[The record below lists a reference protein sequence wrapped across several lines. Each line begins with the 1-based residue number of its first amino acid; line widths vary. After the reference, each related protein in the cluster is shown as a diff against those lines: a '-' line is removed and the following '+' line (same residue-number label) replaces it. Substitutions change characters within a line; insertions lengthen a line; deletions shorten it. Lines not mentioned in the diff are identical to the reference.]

1 MPTPLELAREDNRN
15 FLLYSDEDLINEL
28 YSQYQDRY
36 PDKRL
41 FTEFLTTDTNAF
53 DTSRLTGTT
62 VQPSPE
68 TIEEEPEEKPFG
80 LTTLPEFGA
89 DLITEA
95 IPKGFTQAVGSGF
108 KYASGLQKM
117 PDYFSGDLQEVTAQ
131 YRAALSILNE
141 KDQYSTEIV
150 NRAEQIVDIYRNKYS
165 AKESKLFKTGEYLQ
179 EFAEATFPQDQRWK
193 DNKLAD
199 TIYKGFEGIGS
210 TVPII
215 AASVVTAPI
224 GGPVPLVA
232 GLSTAI
238 AMEGGESI
246 DRVYDFDGDTDENDV
261 VMATILGVAP
271 GSADYLPVQI
281 LLNRFNKIIP
291 GSKSRVANILK
302 QSTTQGIWEGGT
314 EEFQNVLQNLI
325 EQTYNK
331 EREVFDYAGEQ
342 FGPGFVAG
350 VVFGGISGGVQRK
363 EKLEDKV
370 DEKTILEDDGSETIE
385 GNTEEVTKEATEVG
399 TPDEVAPDSS
409 PDGYPPVG
417 SNNIVLTKSGETIG
431 KGRVVE
437 YPVVLNDDGSTS
449 KNIRVE
455 LDEGGIVEEPLDRD
469 LKIDW
474 LDKPETK
481 PVEEEIAPVEEEIVE
496 EEITPIEEEITPIEE
511 NIIIPPDIKVG
522 DTIEVFD
529 IAGNKYKTKVTAKD
543 ETSGSIKVKN
553 QQGQEVVVNQNASAT
568 TVNIRS
574 PNYEFDTVK
583 IPKPINELSKK
594 ELELIK
600 EKLEGQRKIFEDA
613 NATNQLDYIT
623 IIKDLNAV
631 KLRLKEGQ
639 AKETKPSLQ
648 VDSITGDNGWNRQM
662 GQAIASDNETLKDE
676 LTQLPLDNLLSQ
688 ENNLSALKVT
698 SRYIEQG
705 KLENE
710 TVQKNF
716 DAINKRI
723 AELEGRPVEQP
734 TPVVEET
741 TPEVVAP
748 VVETTEPITA
758 LDIEKFPDNYDNQI
772 NSLIDQGFDGTTNTV
787 GSKSPFVRELY
798 DLNQDKST
806 IYNAVKQ
813 VNADIRDFINLRK
826 DEQTETVTP
835 VVEEKPLTTVEKIFA
850 KPTTPVEPVKKEEE
864 KDVLTEEEMAGFLST
879 LEETDAVTKE
889 TPVVEEVPSDPK
901 ERAKFYNDNV
911 AEVQR
916 GKPERAMLRANMYHA
931 GALSPLLESAGDL
944 IHRATELGGIH
955 GAVKEK
961 VEKLLR
967 NIRLTPGDPA
977 YLFPRTI
984 VEHERQI
991 KSNVKSKKIDEKEY
1005 RDTLNKLL
1013 ADYVAEH
1020 EKMPTYN
1027 ELQENSKQAA
1037 IAVGKLDF
1045 EEAIKFLKKIKAVTD
1060 KGKKFF
1066 DKKALEYYGDKKT
1079 PVVKDEITQRE
1090 EAVQQREDD
1099 LTFGQG
1105 IFRLYDP
1112 RSPLRTAKEYNNAL
1126 NAYRREIADP
1136 SVIGRKYLQDVEKA
1150 YAKRVNQLTNT
1161 EFLDNLYIDEQ
1172 ADPLNYT
1179 QFERLLNELGNAT
1192 LDIKDQATGKL
1203 IRKKT
1208 AEIKVKPVR
1217 DAIKYI
1223 KDKNYDK
1230 KPPETPP
1237 LPEFAEQKEE
1247 VSERDTETITDITDV
1262 ERGESVL
1269 GSREQPDTDVS
1280 GASERVTTGVRGVPT
1295 SVSKP
1300 TPDIS
1305 GERGRP
1311 RREDESVDPTEGQDV
1326 QSRNE
1331 VEGRLVGDNITGNVS
1346 GQLGDTV
1353 TGIES
1358 SSVPDTTE
1366 TQQELRDNAQRKH
1379 DNVVAERSLASDI
1392 GKIEGLNNNDKQII
1406 KDVFTY
1412 DYDIFEEV
1420 YLDYDATTLQGFKKT
1435 KIPSYLQNDIEE
1447 TLIDTMEDQQELL
1460 QQIYNTTKNKY
1471 PELSPNINRYNQEKL
1486 EEDFDDF
1493 ASSLNDLKSRI
1504 TPPGDGGAAANLD
1517 SGVGQVEYGSEVF
1530 GVPTIK
1536 PTKES
1541 YDKVKPQL
1549 LKRLDQH
1556 SKAGLPFQSAMKSL
1570 INDIDRSF
1578 IDTSLTPEQKNEARS
1593 NSEQWKTSMG
1603 AFVRFA
1609 TDIQSEYKNVQGE
1622 RNTLFQTKYNP
1633 KVKGNSLD
1641 THMPIELLASSGKG
1655 LRNLDVR
1662 VGDIKQYVADNLD
1675 MSLDEV
1681 NDKFG
1686 SEQIEALGLAIDQL
1700 KANKGFVLGD
1710 QTGIGKGRVVAA
1722 LMRYAKKNAQ
1732 HVVFVTHKSGL
1743 YTDMIR
1749 DMKDIGEDVSNM
1761 KILPTDN
1768 NHTVDLSS
1776 LNEESFKTET
1786 REKHEALLNKL
1797 SSDQGMLENN
1807 YDYIFTTYYQ
1817 LNRDSKPDEQGFKTP
1832 INKARHNFIE
1842 SIAPNAIFILDES
1855 HNAGG
1860 SSNRKVK
1867 ADKINTRATFIRHA
1881 LNNSRGAVFS
1891 SATWAKNPVVMDL
1904 YMNTDIQESI
1914 PDSDQFV
1921 DVMQT
1926 RGIPLQQIV
1935 TNMLAQTG
1943 QYRRVER
1950 SFDGVE
1956 YSVYNDGKGVAH
1968 DKELAKQISDLFLD
1982 IHLIDMQLSDIA
1994 KKIASSDP
2002 DFASA
2007 QAQAGLQGR
2016 VVPSDF
2022 KSQMYNIS
2030 TMLMT
2035 SFKVNDAVNYANN
2048 EVKNNQRKVVI
2059 TVSRTGE
2066 NLLRQIMADKSL
2078 KAGDRIT
2085 LTYNDLLLKYLDRAL
2100 EYTMSV
2106 KVPKADVPIYSARK
2120 KLSNEEVNEFGEGNL
2135 VEQIEELK
2143 SRIRDTDFGNLSL
2156 NPVDNIINN
2165 LRNSNIKVGEITGR
2179 QYAIDSK
2186 GIITPRGDS
2195 SIKKRRRIDSFQ
2207 NGELDVLV
2215 INQSAST
2222 GYSMHSDQRAK
2233 DKKQRHMIV
2242 LEAEPEIN
2250 TYLQMLGRIFR
2261 TGQVSLPKYTI
2272 MTTDHPAEQRLSS
2285 MLAKKMASLN
2295 ATVTGGQ
2302 DSVYTTSDSLDF
2314 FNTIGDKVTKEF
2326 LESHAE
2332 IRDVLDIDL
2341 TGKIDGIAN
2350 KVSSSLLIFDPALAT
2365 EYYDFVAKRYVELKE
2380 EETAFGTNTLD
2391 MANLTKADAISIGE
2405 IDMIQDGS
2413 TTGTIFQQPVYMEQV
2428 SINKKTKP
2436 LTQTQLQK
2444 ELRTT
2449 LGLTTENVQLDKK
2462 NAQEKVN
2469 KYNEKQLD
2477 QAVEIYDT
2485 AIEKVRQDTTK
2496 KPAQIQSQVKKLQ
2509 DVKNQITRNIKSF
2522 PVGTQIRISLNTGKD
2537 NAIVEHGIILD
2548 RKHEGTST
2556 ATNTGSFKIKIA
2568 LAQGDAQK
2576 ITLGLSRFIDNQGNL
2591 SSENRIE
2598 NALTTPE
2605 GKSIDELFVSGQE
2618 NVRETRYI
2626 VTGNL
2631 LTGSAIVKGG
2641 QVAKLQRNDGTIIQ
2655 TIVMPKNYK
2664 HEKAEASIPVLLDYQ
2679 AATSYLY
2686 NSKFGELKTYSGDV
2700 RIQKTGGDSATVFT
2714 TRKDIIERALDKS
2727 DISMVDLDF
2736 KKSSDGR
2743 TWSATTTLSTLK
2755 DYVLPNYA
2763 GNGIN
2768 FQTIKEREIAK
2779 EAKEKVI
2786 LQNEQ
2791 GIRPPSSAG
2800 AMGVDPET
2808 VKESIKEDER
2818 KSKDNIIKRSRNTLT
2833 SLFNIVK
2840 NKKRINPF
2848 IDKDRSSTD
2857 SIHIPK
2863 ETLSKIEKEG
2873 ILPTFI
2879 MPFKYFLPTYVTANQ
2894 LKDKSIA
2901 KLIQK
2906 GIEYESK
2913 IRVRSK
2919 TFIDRYKKIRTKYK
2933 GAQFSK
2939 VVDLLFVGDASQKV
2953 FTDKELKEGFTLT
2966 KQEIADLKSQ
2976 GFSINEINK
2985 IKSIKFSNKE
2995 IAMYKEIRLLFDK
3008 IGKYIDQHRRSM
3020 LPKIRSAQA
3029 LIRTRLYSLISP
3041 DSLSDFKK
3049 LMVQR
3054 SNKMRQIRNGI
3065 GNPQTQLAELLE
3077 IDERIYSIP
3086 LINTSPTTFNSFIT
3100 AYENYYIEE
3109 NKLQSTSVRRK
3120 VGYVP
3125 HKFFGNFKL
3134 KVLKEI
3140 DENGNEIYENL
3151 ITPQLSQETIDGL
3164 RAQGRTNE
3172 EIESIASAVESSKNT
3187 LFFNSKEDAIKAAQ
3201 EHIKNN
3207 PTDTI
3212 RVEPTDLQIYSNDAT
3227 VLNDQE
3233 YRSIMNSLTE
3243 SLSEKYTA
3251 EELRGNIKD
3260 VIRRKGRRRIPE
3272 FSLKRRGVAGYDKN
3286 LDKVFRT
3293 FAGSVSKYVYMDE
3306 LKYDYVNLMERKG
3319 WGEVSEVSDEARP
3332 VANWLRSW
3340 WDDVNNRPQETEIQ
3354 IDKALN
3360 TLEKSVPKKI
3370 FYAAGIGAIATPFV
3384 VGGPIAPLIIGGATS
3399 IMMAR
3404 SMGKTQRKSRAITG
3418 DMLSLSAHLKLGSF
3432 FNLSSALVNLSQI
3445 GLNTYSKMGA
3455 VLTSAGFRR
3464 AIPALYRLSRNDY
3477 REIIKNR
3484 KNYSAS
3490 KVNSAMDAL
3499 LLAQKA
3505 EIKSSYFYSDRAP
3518 DIFTEQSKLGQL
3530 SMLWFQSAE
3539 SLNRATSF
3547 FAGYIKAEKQGKNRE
3562 QAIKSGLFAVQ
3573 QQQFSYDN
3581 AAKPGVLRNT
3591 FLRVPLQFKNWFIQE
3606 LVFISGLRNAEI
3618 PRFLASTFVLAGAL
3632 GHPAYMLLSQL
3643 ISLLTGGDYEPDKD
3657 LMEWAINES
3666 AKGNLNG
3673 MVGQFITHGAP
3684 AIISEGGTGIGINLT
3699 NRVGFGDR
3707 FLPSE
3712 IRDLYGPFINT
3723 LLTSS
3728 KLKQEGA
3735 TAVDHLVNLSPAFK
3749 PLKSIEAMAGGMP
3762 LSTIATDTELFTN
3775 NMAETLQG
3783 DQKPVY
3789 TNPYKNQSIKYELT
3803 LSDVFRM
3810 TFGFEPTKVAQFNDL
3825 TKNIRSNKEK
3835 RLENLEDVR
3844 TDINIAVRKYGN
3856 DYESLNVALTFIIEE
3871 AIKNGIEINRTGIK
3885 RMIKDA
3891 FFSQIDKDLK
3901 SAPKTQRLEIIDQI
3915 KALEKYYGLDFSQLV
3930 D

>member
-1 MPTPLELAREDNRN
+1 MPTPLEIAREDNRN

-41 FTEFLTTDTNAF
+41 FTEFLTTDTSAF
-53 DTSRLTGTT
+53 DTSRLTGTS

-80 LTTLPEFGA
+80 LTTLPAFGA

-496 EEITPIEEEITPIEE
+496 EEIAPIEEVDTFEQIAKERNLEQNTVEKVINRARELFNRIPSLASVTNNEVINQAKAIKQNLGEKYEKIFLEESERIANERLKKYEDKKKKEEIVEEEITP
-511 NIIIPPDIKVG
+511 
-522 DTIEVFD
+522 
-529 IAGNKYKTKVTAKD
+529 
-543 ETSGSIKVKN
+543 
-553 QQGQEVVVNQNASAT
+553 
-568 TVNIRS
+568 
-574 PNYEFDTVK
+574 
-583 IPKPINELSKK
+583 
-594 ELELIK
+594 
-600 EKLEGQRKIFEDA
+600 
-613 NATNQLDYIT
+613 
-623 IIKDLNAV
+623 
-631 KLRLKEGQ
+631 
-639 AKETKPSLQ
+639 ETKPSLQ

-826 DEQTETVTP
+826 DEQTEAVTP
-835 VVEEKPLTTVEKIFA
+835 VVEEKPLTTAEKIFA
-850 KPTTPVEPVKKEEE
+850 EPTTPVEPVKKEEE

-889 TPVVEEVPSDPK
+889 TPVVEEKPK
-901 ERAKFYNDNV
+901 
-911 AEVQR
+911 
-916 GKPERAMLRANMYHA
+916 
-931 GALSPLLESAGDL
+931 
-944 IHRATELGGIH
+944 
-955 GAVKEK
+955 
-961 VEKLLR
+961 
-967 NIRLTPGDPA
+967 
-977 YLFPRTI
+977 
-984 VEHERQI
+984 
-991 KSNVKSKKIDEKEY
+991 
-1005 RDTLNKLL
+1005 
-1013 ADYVAEH
+1013 
-1020 EKMPTYN
+1020 
-1027 ELQENSKQAA
+1027 
-1037 IAVGKLDF
+1037 
-1045 EEAIKFLKKIKAVTD
+1045 
-1060 KGKKFF
+1060 
-1066 DKKALEYYGDKKT
+1066 
-1079 PVVKDEITQRE
+1079 VKDEITQRE

-1150 YAKRVNQLTNT
+1150 YAQRVNELTNT
-1161 EFLDNLYIDEQ
+1161 EKLNNLNTDGQ

-1179 QFERLLNELGNAT
+1179 KFTTLLNELGNAT

-1994 KKIASSDP
+1994 KKVASSDP

-2143 SRIRDTDFGNLSL
+2143 GRIRDTDFGNLSL

-2462 NAQEKVN
+2462 NVQEKVN
-2469 KYNEKQLD
+2469 EYNEKQLD

-2568 LAQGDAQK
+2568 LAQGDTQK

-2598 NALTTPE
+2598 NASTTPE
-2605 GKSIDELFVSGQE
+2605 GKSIDELFISGQE

-2664 HEKAEASIPVLLDYQ
+2664 HEKAEASIPVLLDHQ

-2700 RIQKTGGDSATVFT
+2700 RIQKTGEESATVFT
-2714 TRKDIIERALDKS
+2714 TRKDIIERSLDKS
-2727 DISMVDLDF
+2727 DRSMRYLDF

-2743 TWSATTTLSTLK
+2743 TWSATTRLSTLK
-2755 DYVLPNYA
+2755 DYVLAFYA

-2818 KSKDNIIKRSRNTLT
+2818 RSKDNIIKRSRNTLT

-2840 NKKRINPF
+2840 NKKEINPF

-2863 ETLSKIEKEG
+2863 ETLSKIKKEG
-2873 ILPTFI
+2873 ILPTFL
-2879 MPFKYFLPTYVTANQ
+2879 MPFRFVLPTYVTANQ

-2919 TFIDRYKKIRTKYK
+2919 TFIDRYKNIRTKYK
-2933 GAQFSK
+2933 GAKFSK

-2985 IKSIKFSNKE
+2985 IKSIKFSDKE

-3077 IDERIYSIP
+3077 IDQRIYSIP

-3187 LFFNSKEDAIKAAQ
+3187 LFFSSKEDAIKAAQ

-3260 VIRRKGRRRIPE
+3260 VMKRKGRRRIPE

-3319 WGEVSEVSDEARP
+3319 WGEVSEVSGEGEGIS
-3332 VANWLRSW
+3332 NWLRLW
-3340 WDDVNNRPQETEIQ
+3340 WRDLNNNPQMFEKD
-3354 IDKALN
+3354 IDSLLN
-3360 TLEKSVPKKI
+3360 KLEKIASKKV

-3384 VGGPIAPLIIGGATS
+3384 IGGSVAPFVIGGATG

-3418 DMLSLSAHLKLGSF
+3418 DMLSLSAHLKLGAF

-3464 AIPALYRLSRNDY
+3464 AIPALYRLARNDY

-3606 LVFISGLRNAEI
+3606 LVFISGLRGAEI
-3618 PRFLASTFVLAGAL
+3618 PRFLGVTFVLAGAL
-3632 GHPAYMLLSQL
+3632 GHPAYMLLSEL
-3643 ISLLTGGDYEPDKD
+3643 VSMLTDYDPEKD
-3657 LMEWAINES
+3657 LKEWAINES

-3684 AIISEGGTGIGINLT
+3684 AVISESGTGVGINLT

-3712 IRDLYGPFINT
+3712 ISDLYGPFVNT

-3835 RLENLEDVR
+3835 RLKNLEDVR

>member
-53 DTSRLTGTT
+53 DTSRLTGTS

-68 TIEEEPEEKPFG
+68 TIEEEPKEEKPFG

-89 DLITEA
+89 DLITSA
-95 IPKGFTQAVGSGF
+95 IPAGTIQAVGSGL
-108 KYASGLQKM
+108 KYGAGLEKM

-141 KDQYSTEIV
+141 KDQYSPEIV
-150 NRAEQIVDIYRNKYS
+150 DRAEQIVDTYRNQYS
-165 AKESKLFKTGEYLQ
+165 AKESEFFKAGEELQ
-179 EFAEATFPQDQRWK
+179 QFAQETFPQDQRWK

-210 TVPII
+210 TIPII
-215 AASVVTAPI
+215 GASVVGAPF
-224 GGPVPLVA
+224 GVGTVA
-232 GLSTAI
+232 GLGTAI
-238 AMEGGESI
+238 AMEGGESV
-246 DRVYDFDGDTDENDV
+246 DRVYAFDGDTDETDV

-281 LLNRFNKIIP
+281 LLNRFNKVVP
-291 GSKSRVANILK
+291 GVKSRIANILK
-302 QSTTQGIWEGGT
+302 QSVTQGVWEGGT

-331 EREVFDYAGEQ
+331 ERETFDYAGEQ

-350 VVFGGISGGVQRK
+350 LVFGGISGGVQRK

-385 GNTEEVTKEATEVG
+385 GDTEKATQEATEVG

-417 SNNIVLTKSGETIG
+417 SNNIVLTKSGEPIG

-455 LDEGGIVEEPLDRD
+455 LDDGGIVEEPLDRD

-481 PVEEEIAPVEEEIVE
+481 TKVDAYEEMQQKNLEEGKPQFQSRDDIEESVVEEEVVDKTDKSALDIQK
-496 EEITPIEEEITPIEE
+496 EITDLTLQKTSLDNPFFSEEQKEI
-511 NIIIPPDIKVG
+511 
-522 DTIEVFD
+522 
-529 IAGNKYKTKVTAKD
+529 NK
-543 ETSGSIKVKN
+543 
-553 QQGQEVVVNQNASAT
+553 
-568 TVNIRS
+568 
-574 PNYEFDTVK
+574 PK
-583 IPKPINELSKK
+583 I
-594 ELELIK
+594 
-600 EKLEGQRKIFEDA
+600 EKLDTQIE
-613 NATNQLDYIT
+613 
-623 IIKDLNAV
+623 
-631 KLRLKEGQ
+631 
-639 AKETKPSLQ
+639 SLQ
-648 VDSITGDNGWNRQM
+648 KQLPKDDLIRDEQGEIKTGLEEGLEELTKKREQFEKGKPTPTPKIKVDSITGDNGWNRQM
-662 GQAIASDNETLKDE
+662 GKAIASDNETLKDE

-705 KLENE
+705 KLENK

-734 TPVVEET
+734 TPVVKETPVVEET
-741 TPEVVAP
+741 TPEAVA
-748 VVETTEPITA
+748 
-758 LDIEKFPDNYDNQI
+758 
-772 NSLIDQGFDGTTNTV
+772 
-787 GSKSPFVRELY
+787 
-798 DLNQDKST
+798 
-806 IYNAVKQ
+806 
-813 VNADIRDFINLRK
+813 
-826 DEQTETVTP
+826 P
-835 VVEEKPLTTVEKIFA
+835 VVEEKPLTTAEKIFA
-850 KPTTPVEPVKKEEE
+850 EPTTTPVEPVKKEEE
-864 KDVLTEEEMAGFLST
+864 KNVLTEDEMAGFLST
-879 LEETDAVTKE
+879 LEDTDAVTKE
-889 TPVVEEVPSDPK
+889 TPVVED
-901 ERAKFYNDNV
+901 
-911 AEVQR
+911 
-916 GKPERAMLRANMYHA
+916 
-931 GALSPLLESAGDL
+931 
-944 IHRATELGGIH
+944 
-955 GAVKEK
+955 K
-961 VEKLLR
+961 V
-967 NIRLTPGDPA
+967 
-977 YLFPRTI
+977 
-984 VEHERQI
+984 
-991 KSNVKSKKIDEKEY
+991 
-1005 RDTLNKLL
+1005 
-1013 ADYVAEH
+1013 
-1020 EKMPTYN
+1020 
-1027 ELQENSKQAA
+1027 
-1037 IAVGKLDF
+1037 
-1045 EEAIKFLKKIKAVTD
+1045 
-1060 KGKKFF
+1060 
-1066 DKKALEYYGDKKT
+1066 
-1079 PVVKDEITQRE
+1079 TQRE
-1090 EAVQQREDD
+1090 QAVQKKEDD
-1099 LTFGQG
+1099 ITYGQG
-1105 IFRLYDP
+1105 IFKLYDP
-1112 RSPLRTAKEYNNAL
+1112 RSPLTKLNQYYNAID
-1126 NAYRREIADP
+1126 AYRREIIDP
-1136 SVIGRKYLQDVEKA
+1136 SVAGKKYLQDVESA
-1150 YAKRVNQLTNT
+1150 YAQRVNELTNT
-1161 EFLDNLYIDEQ
+1161 NRLDRLYLVNQTNPSNPNDFQI
-1172 ADPLNYT
+1172 LI
-1179 QFERLLNELGNAT
+1179 NEINKAT
-1192 LDIKDQATGKL
+1192 LDIKEEATGKL

-1208 AEIKVKPVR
+1208 KEIKVKPIK

-1223 KDKNYDK
+1223 KNKNYDK

-1280 GASERVTTGVRGVPT
+1280 GSSERVTTGVRGVPT

-1300 TPDIS
+1300 TPDTS

-1311 RREDESVDPTEGQDV
+1311 RREDESVDPIEGQDV

-1331 VEGRLVGDNITGNVS
+1331 VEGRIVGDNITGNVS

-1460 QQIYNTTKNKY
+1460 QQIYDTTKNKY
-1471 PELSPNINRYNQEKL
+1471 PELSPNINRYHQEKL

-1504 TPPGDGGAAANLD
+1504 TPPEDAGASATPD
-1517 SGVGQVEYGSEVF
+1517 SGVGQVEYGAEIF

-1776 LNEESFKTET
+1776 LNEEGFKTET

-1817 LNRDSKPDEQGFKTP
+1817 LNRDSKADEQGFKTP

-1956 YSVYNDGKGVAH
+1956 YSVYNDGKGVVH

-2007 QAQAGLQGR
+2007 QAKTGLQGR

-2100 EYTMSV
+2100 EYSMSV
-2106 KVPKADVPIYSARK
+2106 KVPKADVPIYTARK
-2120 KLSNEEVNEFGEGNL
+2120 KLTNEEVNEFGEGNL

-2143 SRIRDTDFGNLSL
+2143 GRIRDTDFGNLTL

-2207 NGELDVLV
+2207 NGDLDVLV

-2314 FNTIGDKVTKEF
+2314 FNTLGDNVTKEF

-2405 IDMIQDGS
+2405 VDMIQDGS

-2436 LTQTQLQK
+2436 LTPLQLQK

-2449 LGLTTENVQLDKK
+2449 LDLTTENVELNTK
-2462 NAQEKVN
+2462 NVQEKVDE
-2469 KYNEKQLD
+2469 YNEKQLN

-2485 AIEKVRQDTTK
+2485 AIEKIRQDTTK

-2522 PVGTQIRISLNTGKD
+2522 PVGTQVRISLNTGKD

-2598 NALTTPE
+2598 NASTTPE
-2605 GKSIDELFVSGQE
+2605 GKSIDQLFVSGQE

-2664 HEKAEASIPVLLDYQ
+2664 HEKEEASIPVLLDYQ

-2714 TRKDIIERALDKS
+2714 TRKDLIERGLDKS
-2727 DISMVDLDF
+2727 SESMVDLDF

-2743 TWSATTTLSTLK
+2743 TWSATTKLDVLEN
-2755 DYVLPNYA
+2755 YVLPYYA
-2763 GNGIN
+2763 ENGIN

-2779 EAKEKVI
+2779 ESKEKVI
-2786 LQNEQ
+2786 LQNE
-2791 GIRPPSSAG
+2791 GDPTPRSVG
-2800 AMGVDPET
+2800 AMATPPDMNENNT
-2808 VKESIKEDER
+2808 
-2818 KSKDNIIKRSRNTLT
+2818 KDNVIKRSRNTLT
-2833 SLFNIVK
+2833 SLFKIIK
-2840 NKKRINPF
+2840 NKKRIDPF

-2857 SIHIPK
+2857 RIHIPE
-2863 ETLSKIEKEG
+2863 ETLSKTTKEG
-2873 ILPTFI
+2873 ILPSFTI
-2879 MPFKYFLPTYVTANQ
+2879 LLKYILPTYVTANQ

-2906 GIEYESK
+2906 AIEYESK

-2919 TFIDRYKKIRTKYK
+2919 TFIDRYKNIRTKYK
-2933 GAQFSK
+2933 GSQFSK
-2939 VVDLLFVGDASQKV
+2939 VVDILFVGDASQKV
-2953 FTDKELKEGFTLT
+2953 FTDKELQEGFTLT
-2966 KQEIADLKSQ
+2966 KQEIADLRSQ
-2976 GFSINEINK
+2976 GFSTNEINK
-2985 IKSIKFSNKE
+2985 IKSVKFSNNE

-3020 LPKIRSAQA
+3020 LPKVRSAQA
-3029 LIRTRLYSLISP
+3029 LIRTRLNSLISP
-3041 DSLSDFKK
+3041 DSLSDFKR

-3086 LINTSPTTFNSFIT
+3086 LINTSPTTFNSFIN
-3100 AYENYYIEE
+3100 AYQKYYIEE

-3134 KVLKEI
+3134 KVLKEV
-3140 DENGNEIYENL
+3140 DENNNEIYENL
-3151 ITPQLSQETIDGL
+3151 ITPQLSQQAIEGL
-3164 RAQGRTNE
+3164 KAQGRTDA

-3187 LFFNSKEDAIKAAQ
+3187 LFFSSKEDAIKAAQ

-3207 PTDTI
+3207 PTDVI

-3243 SLSEKYTA
+3243 NLSEKYTA

-3260 VIRRKGRRRIPE
+3260 VMKRKNRRRIPE

-3319 WGEVSEVSDEARP
+3319 WGEVSEVSGDAEPIASY
-3332 VANWLRSW
+3332 LRSW
-3340 WDDVNNRPQETEIQ
+3340 WSDLNNNPQSLERSV
-3354 IDKALN
+3354 DNALN
-3360 TLEKSVPKKI
+3360 TLEKSVPKKV
-3370 FYAAGIGAIATPFV
+3370 FYAAGIGAIATPFII
-3384 VGGPIAPLIIGGATS
+3384 GGPVAPLVIGGATS

-3418 DMLSLSAHLKLGSF
+3418 DMLSLSAHLKLGAF

-3464 AIPALYRLSRNDY
+3464 ATPALYRLARNDY
-3477 REIIKNR
+3477 REIIENR

-3490 KVNSAMDAL
+3490 KVNAAMDAL

-3562 QAIKSGLFAVQ
+3562 QAIKSGLFAIQ

-3606 LVFISGLRNAEI
+3606 LVFLSGLRGAEI

-3643 ISLLTGGDYEPDKD
+3643 ISLFTGGEYEPDED
-3657 LMEWAINES
+3657 LKEWAINES

-3684 AIISEGGTGIGINLT
+3684 AIISEGGTGVGINLT
-3699 NRVGFGDR
+3699 NRVGFGDK

-3712 IRDLYGPFINT
+3712 ISDFYGPFVNT
-3723 LLTSS
+3723 LITSS

-3762 LSTIATDTELFTN
+3762 LITIATDTELFTN
-3775 NMAETLQG
+3775 KMAETLQG

-3825 TKNIRSNKEK
+3825 TQNIRSNKEK
-3835 RLENLEDVR
+3835 KLKSLEDVR
-3844 TDINIAVRKYGN
+3844 TNINIAVRKYGD
-3856 DYESLNVALTFIIEE
+3856 DYENLNVALTFIIEE
-3871 AIKNGIEINRTGIK
+3871 AIKNGIEISRTGIK
-3885 RMIKDA
+3885 RMIKDS

-3901 SAPKTQRLEIIDQI
+3901 LAPKTQRLEIIDQI